1 MVSALTPAGEALEPD
16 RAHVLVRTEELWRE
30 LRGAR
35 LLVTGGTGFVGSW
48 LLESLKWA
56 NEHLDAGVEA
66 VVLTRDPEG
75 FARTRPHLAH
85 ARGVSLQ
92 AGDVRTFEPPPGPF
106 SHVIHGAASAD
117 AALYTRESLAMF
129 DTIVQG
135 SRRVL
140 DCAERDRAAVLLL
153 SSGAVY
159 GRQPPDLEH
168 VGEGFGGAP
177 DPLDPA
183 QVYAEGKRA
192 AELLGAVHVRASG
205 LPVKIARLFAFVG
218 PYLPVDRHFAVGNF
232 IRDRLAGGPITIAGD
247 GTPFRSYLYGADLAI
262 WLWTILVR
270 GVAGRPYNVGSSR
283 ALTIEEVARTVAH
296 AQPPVMAVARAKTP
310 APGVPPARY
319 VPDTSRAR
327 DELGLNEWI
336 GFEDGVRRTLQWAGG
351 A

>member
-1 MVSALTPAGEALEPD
+1 MVPALSASGEALEAD
-16 RAHVLVRTEELWRE
+16 RAHVLVRTEDLWRE

-48 LLESLKWA
+48 LLESLRWA

-66 VVLTRDPEG
+66 LVLTRDPDG
-75 FARTRPHLAH
+75 FTRTRPHLAH
-85 ARGVSLQ
+85 GRGISLH
-92 AGDVRTFEPPPGPF
+92 AGDVRSFEPPPGPF

-117 AALYTRESLAMF
+117 AALYASESLAMF

-140 DCAERDRAAVLLL
+140 ERAARDRADVLLV

-159 GRQPPDLEH
+159 GRQPPDLER
-168 VGEGFGGAP
+168 VGEEFRGAP
-177 DPLDPA
+177 DQLDPT

-192 AELLGAVHVRASG
+192 VELLGAVHARESG
-205 LPVKIARLFAFVG
+205 LQVRIARLFAFVG
-218 PYLPVDRHFAVGNF
+218 PYLPLDRHFAVGNF
-232 IRDRLAGGPITIAGD
+232 IRDRVAGGPITIAGD

-270 GVAGRPYNVGSSR
+270 GRVGRPYNVGSSR
-283 ALTIEEVARTVAH
+283 AFTIEEVARTVAH
-296 AQPPVMAVARAKTP
+296 ALPPAMAVTRTGTP

-327 DELGLNEWI
+327 DELGLDDWI
-336 GFEDGVRRTLQWAGG
+336 GFEEGVRRTLQWADR